1 MSAYDFYQ
9 RKMKVNGNSTGK
21 NCSTLGEKL
30 KSDSD
35 KIMELTWN
43 NDIQSKICYIYD
55 FYHDDQPR
63 LAQGMTYENTTKTRI
78 DAKFI
83 VKSYQSM
90 DKDQVEYYIQFK
102 PTQKTHFSEGDEL
115 YYFETDYRKKYHN
128 DNFIGLFIDIPND
141 ENIYEKWMILRTEPA
156 NQFPKYLIL
165 KCNYELMWIENNGV
179 EKIKR
184 RMWSVLKMQSSYNSG
199 LWTDLRFTSQENQD
213 KVWLPLNP
221 ITEKIWYTN
230 ESSKNMRVLVSSFT
244 DNAIA
249 WQISKV
255 ENAQPLGVQKLT
267 LYQDF
272 FDQHRDYIEKDA
284 DGNIIGMWAD
294 YFDSEITPTDPDTK
308 PTPSPVTNILAT
320 ITSSVSTIKVGG
332 SYRTL
337 NIKLS
342 NDSGEDVTNTFGDSK
357 SNFEWHFE
365 IDNEEY
371 KGIIRNDISF
381 CQMKIKLPYDYEQDN
396 QKKDNYDYVGKVL
409 TIYCTITNETIT
421 IESNKLQLEITD

>member
-1 MSAYDFYQ
+1 MPSLQTA
-9 RKMKVNGNSTGK
+9 RRVANAKNNGAKTIGQIYK
-21 NCSTLGEKL
+21 EE
-30 KSDSD
+30 SDWA
-35 KIMELTWN
+35 MEQTWD

-63 LAQGMTYENTTKTRI
+63 LAEGMTYENTTKTRI

-90 DKDQVEYYIQFK
+90 DKDQVDYYIQFK

-165 KCNYELMWIENNGV
+165 KCNYELMWIENNGT

-272 FDQHRDYIEKDA
+272 FDQHRDYIEKDS
-284 DGNIIGMWAD
+284 DGNIIGMWAS
-294 YFDSEITPTDPDTK
+294 YFDSEITPTDPST
-308 PTPSPVTNILAT
+308 PTTPPSS
-320 ITSSVSTIKVGG
+320 ITARISASTSTIKVGG
-332 SYRTL
+332 SYKNLTVNL
-337 NIKLS
+337 F
-342 NDSGEDVTNTFGDSK
+342 NDSNEDITTEYADATFTWTCSIDDEDWTDKVTWRAGT
-357 SNFEWHFE
+357 
-365 IDNEEY
+365 EY
-371 KGIIRNDISF
+371 
-381 CQMKIKLPYDYEQDN
+381 N
-396 QKKDNYDYVGKVL
+396 QKKIKFSNDTSVIGKILSVKCEIVKDNL
-409 TIYCTITNETIT
+409 P
-421 IESNKLQLEITD
+421 IESEILPLELTE

>member
-1 MSAYDFYQ
+1 MPSLQTA
-9 RKMKVNGNSTGK
+9 RRVANAKNNGAKTIGQIYK
-21 NCSTLGEKL
+21 EQ
-30 KSDSD
+30 SDWA
-35 KIMELTWN
+35 MEQAWD

-63 LAQGMTYENTTKTRI
+63 LAEGMTYENTTKTRI

-90 DKDQVEYYIQFK
+90 DKDQVDYYIQFK

-165 KCNYELMWIENNGV
+165 KCNYELMWIENNGT

-255 ENAQPLGVQKLT
+255 ENAQPLGIQKLT

-272 FDQHRDYIEKDA
+272 FDQHRDYIEKDS
-284 DGNIIGMWAD
+284 DGNIIGMWAS
-294 YFDSEITPTDPDTK
+294 YFDSEITPTDPST
-308 PTPSPVTNILAT
+308 PTTPLSS
-320 ITSSVSTIKVGG
+320 ITARISASTSTIKVGG
-332 SYRTL
+332 SYKNLTVNL
-337 NIKLS
+337 F
-342 NDSGEDVTNTFGDSK
+342 NDSNEDITTEYADATFTWTC
-357 SNFEWHFE
+357 F
-365 IDNEEY
+365 IDNEDWTDKVTWRAGTEY
-371 KGIIRNDISF
+371 
-381 CQMKIKLPYDYEQDN
+381 N
-396 QKKDNYDYVGKVL
+396 QKKVKFPNDTSVIGKILSVKCEIVKDNL
-409 TIYCTITNETIT
+409 P
-421 IESNKLQLEITD
+421 IESEILLLELTE

>member
-1 MSAYDFYQ
+1 MPSLQAA
-9 RKMKVNGNSTGK
+9 RRVANAKNNGAKTIGQIYK
-21 NCSTLGEKL
+21 EQ
-30 KSDSD
+30 SDWA
-35 KIMELTWN
+35 MEQTWD

-63 LAQGMTYENTTKTRI
+63 LAEGMTYENTTKTRI

-165 KCNYELMWIENNGV
+165 KCNYELMWIENNGT

-184 RMWSVLKMQSSYNSG
+184 RMWSVLKIQSSYNSG

-272 FDQHRDYIEKDA
+272 FDQHRDYIEKDS
-284 DGNIIGMWAD
+284 DGNIIGMWAS
-294 YFDSEITPTDPDTK
+294 YFDSEIAPTDPDT
-308 PTPSPVTNILAT
+308 PTTPPFS
-320 ITSSVSTIKVGG
+320 ITAKISASTSTIKVGG
-332 SYRTL
+332 SYKNLTVNL
-337 NIKLS
+337 F
-342 NDSGEDVTNTFGDSK
+342 NDSNEDITTEYADATFTWTCSIDDEDWTGKVTWRAGT
-357 SNFEWHFE
+357 
-365 IDNEEY
+365 EY
-371 KGIIRNDISF
+371 
-381 CQMKIKLPYDYEQDN
+381 N
-396 QKKDNYDYVGKVL
+396 QKKVKLTNGTSVIGKILSVKCEIVKDNLPIKSEILPLEL
-409 TIYCTITNETIT
+409 TE
-421 IESNKLQLEITD
+421 

>member
-1 MSAYDFYQ
+1 MPSLQTA
-9 RKMKVNGNSTGK
+9 RRVANAKNNGAKTIGQIYK
-21 NCSTLGEKL
+21 EQ
-30 KSDSD
+30 SDWV
-35 KIMELTWN
+35 MEQTWD

-63 LAQGMTYENTTKTRI
+63 LAEGMTYENTTKTRI

-90 DKDQVEYYIQFK
+90 DKDQVDYYIQFK
-102 PTQKTHFSEGDEL
+102 PTQKTHFSEGDDL

-165 KCNYELMWIENNGV
+165 KCNYELMWIENNGI

-184 RMWSVLKMQSSYNSG
+184 RMWSVLKIQSSYNSG

-255 ENAQPLGVQKLT
+255 ENAQPLGIQKLT

-272 FDQHRDYIEKDA
+272 FDQHRDYIEKDS
-284 DGNIIGMWAD
+284 DGNIIGMWAS
-294 YFDSEITPTDPDTK
+294 YFDSEITPTDPST
-308 PTPSPVTNILAT
+308 PTTPLSS
-320 ITSSVSTIKVGG
+320 ITARISASTSTIKVGG
-332 SYRTL
+332 SYKNLTVNL
-337 NIKLS
+337 F
-342 NDSGEDVTNTFGDSK
+342 NDSNEDITTEYADATFTWTCFIDDEDWTDKVTWRAGT
-357 SNFEWHFE
+357 
-365 IDNEEY
+365 EY
-371 KGIIRNDISF
+371 
-381 CQMKIKLPYDYEQDN
+381 N
-396 QKKDNYDYVGKVL
+396 QKKVKFPNDTSVIGKILSVKCEIVKDDL
-409 TIYCTITNETIT
+409 PIKSEILPLEL
-421 IESNKLQLEITD
+421 IE

>member
-1 MSAYDFYQ
+1 MPSLQTA
-9 RKMKVNGNSTGK
+9 RRVANAKNNGAKTIGQIYK
-21 NCSTLGEKL
+21 EQ
-30 KSDSD
+30 SDD
-35 KIMELTWN
+35 MMNWTWD

-63 LAQGMTYENTTKTRI
+63 LAEGMTYDNTTKTRI

-90 DKDQVEYYIQFK
+90 DKDQVDYYIQFK

-115 YYFETDYRKKYHN
+115 YYFETDYRQKSHN

-165 KCNYELMWIENNGV
+165 KCNYELMWIENNGT

-199 LWTDLRFTSQENQD
+199 LWTDLRFTSQENQN

-255 ENAQPLGVQKLT
+255 ENAQPLGIQKLT

-272 FDQHRDYIEKDA
+272 FDQHRDYIEKDS
-284 DGNIIGMWAD
+284 DGNIIGMWAS
-294 YFDSEITPTDPDTK
+294 YFDSEIAPTDPDIPS
-308 PTPSPVTNILAT
+308 PTPST
-320 ITSSVSTIKVGG
+320 IYGKITASTSTIKVGG
-332 SYRTL
+332 SYKNLTL
-337 NIKLS
+337 KLYGADG
-342 NDSGEDVTNTFGDSK
+342 N
-357 SNFEWHFE
+357 E
-365 IDNEEY
+365 ITDNYSSYSPDDFKWTCSITDGNKTIDLTDAVSWY
-371 KGIIRNDISF
+371 KGKEF
-381 CQMKIKLPYDYEQDN
+381 N
-396 QKKDNYDYVGKVL
+396 QKKIKFPDNRDYLGQVL
-409 TIYCTITNETIT
+409 DVKCVVDGIETV
-421 IESNKLQLEITD
+421 EKFEIII

>member
-1 MSAYDFYQ
+1 MPSLQTA
-9 RKMKVNGNSTGK
+9 RRVANAKNNGAKTIGQIYK
-21 NCSTLGEKL
+21 EE
-30 KSDSD
+30 SDWA
-35 KIMELTWN
+35 MEQTWD

-63 LAQGMTYENTTKTRI
+63 LAEGMTYENTTKTRI

-90 DKDQVEYYIQFK
+90 DKDQVDYYIQFK

-165 KCNYELMWIENNGV
+165 KCNYELMWIENNGT

-272 FDQHRDYIEKDA
+272 FDQHRDYIEKDEN
-284 DGNIIGMWAD
+284 GNIIGMWAS
-294 YFDSEITPTDPDTK
+294 YFDSEIVPTDPSI
-308 PTPSPVTNILAT
+308 PTTPPSS
-320 ITSSVSTIKVGG
+320 ITARISASTSTIKVGG
-332 SYRTL
+332 SYKNLTVNL
-337 NIKLS
+337 F
-342 NDSGEDVTNTFGDSK
+342 NDSNEDITTKYADSTFTWTCS
-357 SNFEWHFE
+357 
-365 IDNEEY
+365 IDNEDWTDKVTWRADTEY
-371 KGIIRNDISF
+371 
-381 CQMKIKLPYDYEQDN
+381 N
-396 QKKDNYDYVGKVL
+396 QKKVKFPNDTSTIGKILSVKCEIIKDNL
-409 TIYCTITNETIT
+409 P
-421 IESNKLQLEITD
+421 IESEILPLELTE

>member
-1 MSAYDFYQ
+1 MPSLQTA
-9 RKMKVNGNSTGK
+9 RRVANAKNNGAKTIGQIYK
-21 NCSTLGEKL
+21 EE
-30 KSDSD
+30 SDWA
-35 KIMELTWN
+35 MEQTWD

-63 LAQGMTYENTTKTRI
+63 LAEGMTYENTTKTRI

-90 DKDQVEYYIQFK
+90 DKDQVDYYIQFK

-165 KCNYELMWIENNGV
+165 KCNYELMWIENNGT

-272 FDQHRDYIEKDA
+272 FDQHRDYIEKDS
-284 DGNIIGMWAD
+284 DGNIIGMWAS
-294 YFDSEITPTDPDTK
+294 YFDSEIAPTDPST
-308 PTPSPVTNILAT
+308 PTTPPSS
-320 ITSSVSTIKVGG
+320 ITARISASTSTIKVGG
-332 SYRTL
+332 SYKNLTVNL
-337 NIKLS
+337 F
-342 NDSGEDVTNTFGDSK
+342 NDSNEDITTEYADATFTWTCSIDDEDWTDKVTWRAGT
-357 SNFEWHFE
+357 
-365 IDNEEY
+365 EY
-371 KGIIRNDISF
+371 
-381 CQMKIKLPYDYEQDN
+381 N
-396 QKKDNYDYVGKVL
+396 QKKVKFPNDTSVIGKILSVKCEIVKNNL
-409 TIYCTITNETIT
+409 P
-421 IESNKLQLEITD
+421 IESEILSLELTE

>member
-1 MSAYDFYQ
+1 MPSLQTA
-9 RKMKVNGNSTGK
+9 RRVANAKNNGAKTIGQIYK
-21 NCSTLGEKL
+21 EQ
-30 KSDSD
+30 SDWA
-35 KIMELTWN
+35 MEQTWD

-63 LAQGMTYENTTKTRI
+63 LAEGMTYENTTKTRI

-90 DKDQVEYYIQFK
+90 DKDQVDYYIQFK

-165 KCNYELMWIENNGV
+165 KCNYELMWIENNGT

-244 DNAIA
+244 DNAVA

-272 FDQHRDYIEKDA
+272 FDQHRDYIEKDS
-284 DGNIIGMWAD
+284 DGNIIGMWAS
-294 YFDSEITPTDPDTK
+294 YFDSEIAPTDPST
-308 PTPSPVTNILAT
+308 PTTPPSS
-320 ITSSVSTIKVGG
+320 ITARISASTSTIKVGG
-332 SYRTL
+332 SYKNLTVNL
-337 NIKLS
+337 F
-342 NDSGEDVTNTFGDSK
+342 NDSNEDITTEYADATFTWTCSIDDEDWTDKVTWRAGT
-357 SNFEWHFE
+357 
-365 IDNEEY
+365 EY
-371 KGIIRNDISF
+371 
-381 CQMKIKLPYDYEQDN
+381 N
-396 QKKDNYDYVGKVL
+396 QKKVKFPNDTSVIGKILSVKCEIVKDNL
-409 TIYCTITNETIT
+409 P
-421 IESNKLQLEITD
+421 IESEILSLELTE

>member
-1 MSAYDFYQ
+1 MPSLQTA
-9 RKMKVNGNSTGK
+9 RRIANAKNNGAKTIGQIYK
-21 NCSTLGEKL
+21 EQ
-30 KSDSD
+30 SDD
-35 KIMELTWN
+35 MMNWTWD

-63 LAQGMTYENTTKTRI
+63 LAEGMTYENTTKTRI

-165 KCNYELMWIENNGV
+165 KCNYELMWIENNGT

-213 KVWLPLNP
+213 KIWLPLNP

-272 FDQHRDYIEKDA
+272 FDQHRDYIEKDEN
-284 DGNIIGMWAD
+284 GNIIGMWAS
-294 YFDSEITPTDPDTK
+294 YFDSEIVPSDPSAPTTP
-308 PTPSPVTNILAT
+308 PSSIAARISAST
-320 ITSSVSTIKVGG
+320 STIKVGG
-332 SYRTL
+332 SYKNLTVNL
-337 NIKLS
+337 F
-342 NDSGEDVTNTFGDSK
+342 NDSNEDITTEYADAAFTWTCYIDDEDWTDKVTWRSCT
-357 SNFEWHFE
+357 
-365 IDNEEY
+365 EY
-371 KGIIRNDISF
+371 
-381 CQMKIKLPYDYEQDN
+381 N
-396 QKKDNYDYVGKVL
+396 QKKVKFPSDASTIGKILYVKCEIVKNNL
-409 TIYCTITNETIT
+409 P
-421 IESNKLQLEITD
+421 IESEILPLELTE

>member
-1 MSAYDFYQ
+1 MPSLSTA
-9 RKMKVNGNSTGK
+9 RRIAHAKNNGAKTIGQIYK
-21 NCSTLGEKL
+21 EQ
-30 KSDSD
+30 SDWA
-35 KIMELTWN
+35 MEQTWD
-43 NDIQSKICYIYD
+43 NDIQSKTCYIYD

-63 LAQGMTYENTTKTRI
+63 LAEGMTYENTTKTRI

-115 YYFETDYRKKYHN
+115 YYFETNYRKKYHN

-165 KCNYELMWIENNGV
+165 RCNYELMWIENNGT

-255 ENAQPLGVQKLT
+255 ENAQPLGIQKLT

-272 FDQHRDYIEKDA
+272 FDQHRDYIEKDS
-284 DGNIIGMWAD
+284 DGNIIGMWAS
-294 YFDSEITPTDPDTK
+294 YFDSEIAPTDPST
-308 PTPSPVTNILAT
+308 PTTPPSS
-320 ITSSVSTIKVGG
+320 ITARISASTSTIKVGG
-332 SYRTL
+332 SYKNLTVNL
-337 NIKLS
+337 F
-342 NDSGEDVTNTFGDSK
+342 NDSSEDITTEYADATFTWTCS
-357 SNFEWHFE
+357 
-365 IDNEEY
+365 IDNEDWTDKVTWRAAEY
-371 KGIIRNDISF
+371 
-381 CQMKIKLPYDYEQDN
+381 N
-396 QKKDNYDYVGKVL
+396 QKKVKFPNDASVIGKILSVKCEIVKDNL
-409 TIYCTITNETIT
+409 P
-421 IESNKLQLEITD
+421 IESENLPLELTE

>member
-1 MSAYDFYQ
+1 MPSLQTA
-9 RKMKVNGNSTGK
+9 RRVANAKNNGAKTIGQIYK
-21 NCSTLGEKL
+21 EQ
-30 KSDSD
+30 SDD
-35 KIMELTWN
+35 MMNWTWD

-63 LAQGMTYENTTKTRI
+63 LAEGMTYDNTTKTRI

-90 DKDQVEYYIQFK
+90 DKDQVDYYIQFK

-115 YYFETDYRKKYHN
+115 YYFETDYRQKYHN

-165 KCNYELMWIENNGV
+165 KCNYELMWIENNGT

-199 LWTDLRFTSQENQD
+199 LWTDLRFTSQENQN

-221 ITEKIWYTN
+221 ITENIWYTN

-255 ENAQPLGVQKLT
+255 ENAQPLGIQKLT

-272 FDQHRDYIEKDA
+272 FDQHRDYIEKDS

-294 YFDSEITPTDPDTK
+294 YFDSEIAPTDPST
-308 PTPSPVTNILAT
+308 PTTPPSS
-320 ITSSVSTIKVGG
+320 ITARISASTSTIKVGG
-332 SYRTL
+332 SYKNLTVNL
-337 NIKLS
+337 F
-342 NDSGEDVTNTFGDSK
+342 NDSNEDITTEYADATFTWTCS
-357 SNFEWHFE
+357 
-365 IDNEEY
+365 IDNEDWTDKVTWRAGTEY
-371 KGIIRNDISF
+371 
-381 CQMKIKLPYDYEQDN
+381 N
-396 QKKDNYDYVGKVL
+396 QKKVKFPNDTSAIGKILFIQCV
-409 TIYCTITNETIT
+409 IFDEHQGYINSE
-421 IESNKLQLEITD
+421 KFQFEITE

>member
-1 MSAYDFYQ
+1 MPSLQTA
-9 RKMKVNGNSTGK
+9 RRIANAKNNGAKTIGQIYK
-21 NCSTLGEKL
+21 EQ
-30 KSDSD
+30 SDWA
-35 KIMELTWN
+35 MEQTWD

-63 LAQGMTYENTTKTRI
+63 LAEGMTYENTTKTRI

-90 DKDQVEYYIQFK
+90 DKDQVDYYIQFK

-165 KCNYELMWIENNGV
+165 KCNYELMWIENNGT

-244 DNAIA
+244 DNAVA

-272 FDQHRDYIEKDA
+272 FDQHRDYIEKDS
-284 DGNIIGMWAD
+284 DGNIIGMWAS
-294 YFDSEITPTDPDTK
+294 YFDSEIAPTDPST
-308 PTPSPVTNILAT
+308 PTTPPSS
-320 ITSSVSTIKVGG
+320 ITARISASTSTIKVGG
-332 SYRTL
+332 SYKNLTV
-337 NIKLS
+337 NIF
-342 NDSGEDVTNTFGDSK
+342 NDSNEDITTEYTDATFTWTCS
-357 SNFEWHFE
+357 
-365 IDNEEY
+365 IDNEDWTDKVTWRAGTEY
-371 KGIIRNDISF
+371 
-381 CQMKIKLPYDYEQDN
+381 N
-396 QKKDNYDYVGKVL
+396 QKKIKFPNDASTIGKILSVKCEIVKDNL
-409 TIYCTITNETIT
+409 P
-421 IESNKLQLEITD
+421 IESEILPLELTE

>member
-1 MSAYDFYQ
+1 MPSLQTA
-9 RKMKVNGNSTGK
+9 RRIANAKTNNAK
-21 NCSTLGEKL
+21 TLGQIYKEQ
-30 KSDSD
+30 SDWA
-35 KIMELTWN
+35 MEQTWD

-63 LAQGMTYENTTKTRI
+63 LAEGMTYENTTKTRI

-90 DKDQVEYYIQFK
+90 DKDQVDYYIQFK

-165 KCNYELMWIENNGV
+165 KCNYELMWIENNGT

-244 DNAIA
+244 DNAVA

-272 FDQHRDYIEKDA
+272 FDQHRDYIEKDS
-284 DGNIIGMWAD
+284 DGNIIGMWAS
-294 YFDSEITPTDPDTK
+294 YFDSEIAPTDPST
-308 PTPSPVTNILAT
+308 PTTPPSS
-320 ITSSVSTIKVGG
+320 ITARISESTSTIKVGG
-332 SYRTL
+332 SYKNLTV
-337 NIKLS
+337 NIF
-342 NDSGEDVTNTFGDSK
+342 NDSNEDITTEYTDATFTWTCS
-357 SNFEWHFE
+357 
-365 IDNEEY
+365 IDNEDWTDKVTWRASTEY
-371 KGIIRNDISF
+371 
-381 CQMKIKLPYDYEQDN
+381 N
-396 QKKDNYDYVGKVL
+396 QKKIKFPNDASTIGKILSVKCEIVKDNL
-409 TIYCTITNETIT
+409 P
-421 IESNKLQLEITD
+421 IESEILPLELTE

>member
-1 MSAYDFYQ
+1 MPSLQTA
-9 RKMKVNGNSTGK
+9 RRIANAKTNNAK
-21 NCSTLGEKL
+21 TLGQIYKEQ
-30 KSDSD
+30 SDWA
-35 KIMELTWN
+35 MEQTWD

-63 LAQGMTYENTTKTRI
+63 LAEGMTYENTTKTRI

-165 KCNYELMWIENNGV
+165 KCNYELMWIENNGT

-184 RMWSVLKMQSSYNSG
+184 RMWSVLKIQSSYNSG

-272 FDQHRDYIEKDA
+272 FDQHRDYIEKDS
-284 DGNIIGMWAD
+284 DGNIIGMWAS
-294 YFDSEITPTDPDTK
+294 YFDSEIAPTNPSTPT
-308 PTPSPVTNILAT
+308 TPPSS
-320 ITSSVSTIKVGG
+320 ITARISASTSTIKVGG
-332 SYRTL
+332 SYKNL
-337 NIKLS
+337 MVNLF
-342 NDSGEDVTNTFGDSK
+342 NDSNEDITTEYADATFTWACS
-357 SNFEWHFE
+357 
-365 IDNEEY
+365 IDNEDWTDKVTWRVGTEY
-371 KGIIRNDISF
+371 
-381 CQMKIKLPYDYEQDN
+381 N
-396 QKKDNYDYVGKVL
+396 QKKVKFSNDTSVIGKILSVKCEIVKDNL
-409 TIYCTITNETIT
+409 P
-421 IESNKLQLEITD
+421 IESEILPLELTE